1 MENNNCL
8 ISFLKLEKMKNEA
21 SFTNFARKTRRTLK
35 TWKIWKTK
43 FNTRKAR
50 KTRKTLIRVLSLCR
64 KPIAF
69 FKTGLE
75 SPFKQRTFTCLG
87 AKLDEKTEFWHQK
100 ILSPDSRPTILT
112 LSLKV
117 LDIEC
122 QIRENTSKLLSK
134 HFKTF
139 SLPVYLLINLGSL
152 FQPRGVVVCI
162 LACRSQF
169 TKIIVSDFL

>member
-1 MENNNCL
+1 M
-8 ISFLKLEKMKNEA
+8 
-21 SFTNFARKTRRTLK
+21 
-35 TWKIWKTK
+35 
-43 FNTRKAR
+43 
-50 KTRKTLIRVLSLCR
+50 
-64 KPIAF
+64 AF
-69 FKTGLE
+69 FKTGLG
-75 SPFKQRTFTCLG
+75 SPLTHRIFTCLG
-87 AKLDEKTEFWHQK
+87 VKLDEKTEFGHQK
-100 ILSPDSRPTILT
+100 IISPDPRPTILT

-117 LDIEC
+117 LDMEC

-134 HFKTF
+134 RFKTF

>member
-1 MENNNCL
+1 M
-8 ISFLKLEKMKNEA
+8 
-21 SFTNFARKTRRTLK
+21 
-35 TWKIWKTK
+35 
-43 FNTRKAR
+43 
-50 KTRKTLIRVLSLCR
+50 
-64 KPIAF
+64 AF
-69 FKTGLE
+69 FKTGLG
-75 SPFKQRTFTCLG
+75 SPLTHKIFKCLG
-87 AKLDEKTEFWHQK
+87 VKLDEKTEFGHQK
-100 ILSPDSRPTILT
+100 IISPDSRPTILT

-117 LDIEC
+117 LDMEC

-134 HFKTF
+134 RFKTF